1 MNIHSFKAAKLNLF
15 FQLERKKLIFFI
27 KISSNNSRIFIYFV
41 ITYLK
46 LMFYEKTGFN
56 IYSFKYK

>member
-1 MNIHSFKAAKLNLF
+1 MNIHSFKAAKLYLF

-46 LMFYEKTGFN
+46 LMFDEKTGFN